1 MNIIKFS
8 MVYITISCPCKI
20 KAYNFLNIY
29 IIYKYLKN
37 KKEYKIKIDNIKWI
51 PETFPK
57 SLNIRKSVSPG
68 TMPLSK
74 ISWAKDDA

>member
-8 MVYITISCPCKI
+8 MVHISISCPCKI
-20 KAYNFLNIY
+20 KAYNFIYIY

-37 KKEYKIKIDNIKWI
+37 KKKYKIKIDNIKWI

-68 TMPLSK
+68 TMPLSN